1 MRFIG
6 GQKISS
12 SFDSDS
18 SSLVFDPENKN
29 PPTSLFI
36 CAIGSISAGTLL
48 GIFSLYG
55 VKSGIIATDQKEKL
69 FGILGYL
76 LCAVFPIILFQVFSK
91 RHSNMSK
98 DIRNQPY
105 DQYAGISIQNRFK
118 KLLAIGLFTAG
129 ISVWVFLQP
138 IAESFAR

>member
-1 MRFIG
+1 M
-6 GQKISS
+6 K
-12 SFDSDS
+12 
-18 SSLVFDPENKN
+18 K
-29 PPTSLFI
+29 PPTSLFLFTI
-36 CAIGSISAGTLL
+36 ASISLGTFL

-55 VKSGIIATDQKEKL
+55 VESAIVATDSKEYL
-69 FGILGYL
+69 FGFSGYL

-91 RHSNMSK
+91 KHNNMSK
-98 DIRNQPY
+98 DIRTEPY

>member
-1 MRFIG
+1 MG

-18 SSLVFDPENKN
+18 SSLVFDPVSKK

-36 CAIGSISAGTLL
+36 CAIASISAGALL

-55 VKSGIIATDQKEKL
+55 VNSAIVATDVMEYL

-76 LCAVFPIILFQVFSK
+76 FCAVFPIILFQVFTRK
-91 RHSNMSK
+91 HSNMSK
-98 DIRNQPY
+98 NIRNEPY
-105 DQYAGISIQNRFK
+105 DQYAGINIQNRFK
-118 KLLAIGLFTAG
+118 KVLAVGLVSAAL
-129 ISVWVFLQP
+129 SVWVFLQP
-138 IAESFAR
+138 IAEKFA